1 MVRDAAHVARTSHN
15 AWIWSRS
22 VLCSTAEPWISSMLS
37 TTCILTCCAC
47 RSCTWSTLVMC
58 RPRSLLCQR
67 RCGPVVLA
75 DAAWLARC
83 TAVAMAGVGHQRLL
97 ARLGAIVLH
106 TPPPPSRTA
115 VMEIDRVQQEEER
128 L

>member
-1 MVRDAAHVARTSHN
+1 MGALQHRRAVDQLNALHYMHTNMLRVPLMHVVDSRDVQASVAPMSETLRTCR
-15 AWIWSRS
+15 AR
-22 VLCSTAEPWISSMLS
+22 
-37 TTCILTCCAC
+37 C
-47 RSCTWSTLVMC
+47 RSLAG
-58 RPRSLLCQR
+58 SL
-67 RCGPVVLA
+67 
-75 DAAWLARC
+75 

>member
-1 MVRDAAHVARTSHN
+1 MDLVEIGALQHRRAVDQLN
-15 AWIWSRS
+15 A
-22 VLCSTAEPWISSMLS
+22 LHYMHTNMLRVP
-37 TTCILTCCAC
+37 LC
-47 RSCTWSTLVMC
+47 RSCTWTTLVMC

-75 DAAWLARC
+75 DAAWLVRC